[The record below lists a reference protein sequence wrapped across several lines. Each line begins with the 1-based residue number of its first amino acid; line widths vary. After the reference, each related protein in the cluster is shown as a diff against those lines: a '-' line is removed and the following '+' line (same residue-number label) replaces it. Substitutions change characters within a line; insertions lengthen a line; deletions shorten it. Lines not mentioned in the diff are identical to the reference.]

1 MTAFE
6 TAALVTF
13 NNDGAISR
21 IVTGMTVAAAR
32 ADLRTIAARMI
43 ESSVVVSEDV
53 VRVERPGTSHNATY
67 QVVTFAEMCALLD
80 TVPSVCTN

>member
-1 MTAFE
+1 
-6 TAALVTF
+6 
-13 NNDGAISR
+13 
-21 IVTGMTVAAAR
+21 
-32 ADLRTIAARMI
+32 MI